1 VWNLSTSEQLEK
13 EAGVAVQAQEPR
25 LSGRGEEALSWGRY
39 PRVKHTRIIPIYW
52 RSAVPDLENIGQ
64 PVLPHAYGRSYGDSC
79 LNENGVLLDV
89 SHLNRFISF
98 DEESGLLCCE
108 AGVSLAEILAVMVPR
123 GWFLPVSP
131 GTKFVSV
138 GGAIANDIHGKNHHA
153 GGTFGCHVVRLKL
166 LRSDG
171 QRVVCSPT
179 ENPELFQATI
189 GGLGLTG
196 LILWAEFK
204 LKRIA
209 NPYIDVEHIRF
220 ASLEEF
226 FALSAESDQDFEYTV
241 SWVDLL
247 VGGEA
252 LCRGIFT
259 RGNHNTSSEPA
270 RKQLKRRLPLAVP
283 FNLPQFVLN
292 KLTVKGFNELYYH
305 KQLAKRVQTIT
316 SYDPFFYPLDS
327 IHEWNRLYGKR
338 GFLQYQC
345 VVPFVGGREAMRE
358 LLGRIRRSGAGSF
371 LTVLK
376 EFGEIASPGM
386 LSFPRPG
393 LTLAL
398 DFAYAGQKT
407 LRLLEEL
414 DAIVRHYGGAVYPAK
429 DARMSAESFQ
439 QFYPRW
445 QEFAQYIDPHF
456 SSSFWRRVSAKSS

>member
-1 VWNLSTSEQLEK
+1 MVSSNST
-13 EAGVAVQAQEPR
+13 
-25 LSGRGEEALSWGRY
+25 RGPQSWGRY
-39 PRVKHTRIIPIYW
+39 PKVTHTQVTPVYW
-52 RSAVPDLENIGQ
+52 RSDVPDLASVEQ
-64 PVLPHAYGRSYGDSC
+64 SVLPHAYGRSYGDSC
-79 LNENGVLLDV
+79 LNENGIALDV

-123 GWFLPVSP
+123 GWFLPVTP

-153 GGTFGCHVVRLKL
+153 GGTFGCHVERFKL

-171 QRVVCSPT
+171 QRLVCSPT
-179 ENPELFQATI
+179 QNPELFQATI

-204 LKRIA
+204 LKRIV
-209 NPYIDVEHIRF
+209 NPYIDADHIRF
-220 ASLEEF
+220 DSLDEF
-226 FALSAESDQDFEYTV
+226 FAISAESNKDFVYTM

-247 VGGEA
+247 IGGKA
-252 LCRGIFT
+252 LCRGIFN
-259 RGNHNTSSEPA
+259 RGNHNQSPELASKP
-270 RKQLKRRLPLAVP
+270 LPRRLPLMVP
-283 FNLPQFVLN
+283 FDFPQIALN
-292 KLTVKGFNELYYH
+292 KFTVKAFNELYYH
-305 KQLAKRVQTIT
+305 KQLPKRVHKIE

-327 IHEWNRLYGKR
+327 IHEWYRGYGKR
-338 GFLQYQC
+338 GFLQYQF
-345 VVPFVGGREAMRE
+345 VVPFEGGREAMSGII
-358 LLGRIRRSGAGSF
+358 GRIRQSGAGSF

-376 EFGEIASPGM
+376 EFGTIKSPGM

-398 DFAYAGQKT
+398 DFAYAGEKT
-407 LRLLEEL
+407 LHLLEEL
-414 DAIVRHYGGAVYPAK
+414 DAIVRHYDGAVYPAK

-456 SSSFWRRVSAKSS
+456 SSSFWRRVSGK

>member
-1 VWNLSTSEQLEK
+1 MPAFS
-13 EAGVAVQAQEPR
+13 
-25 LSGRGEEALSWGRY
+25 SGKGPQSWGRY
-39 PRVKHTRIIPIYW
+39 PKVTHSRVTPIYW
-52 RSAVPDLENIGQ
+52 RSDVLDLEHVEES
-64 PVLPHAYGRSYGDSC
+64 VLPYAYGRSYGDSC
-79 LNENGVLLDV
+79 LNDQGMALDV

-108 AGVSLAEILAVMVPR
+108 AGVSLAEILTVMVPR
-123 GWFLPVSP
+123 GWFLPVTP

-153 GGTFGCHVVRLKL
+153 GGTFGCHVERFKL

-171 QRVVCSPT
+171 QCLTCSPT

-209 NPYIDVEHIRF
+209 NPYIDADHIRF
-220 ASLEEF
+220 SSLDEF
-226 FALSAESDQDFEYTV
+226 FEISAESDQGFDYTV

-247 VGGEA
+247 IGGEA
-252 LCRGIFT
+252 LCRGIFS
-259 RGNHNTSSEPA
+259 RGNHNQATELASKP
-270 RKQLKRRLPLAVP
+270 LKKPLPLAVP

-292 KLTVKGFNELYYH
+292 PLTVRGFNELYYH
-305 KQLAKRVQTIT
+305 KQLPKRAHKTM
-316 SYDPFFYPLDS
+316 SYDPFFYPLDG
-327 IHEWNRLYGKR
+327 IRQWNRMYGRR
-338 GFLQYQC
+338 GFLQYQF
-345 VVPFVGGREAMRE
+345 VVPFEGGRESMRE
-358 LLGRIRRSGAGSF
+358 IIGRIRRSGAGSF

-376 EFGEIASPGM
+376 EFGTLKSPGM

-398 DFAYAGQKT
+398 DFAYAGEKT
-407 LRLLEEL
+407 LRLLDEL
-414 DAIVRHYGGAVYPAK
+414 DAIVRHYDGAVYPAK

-445 QEFAQYIDPHF
+445 QEFAQYIDPRF
-456 SSSFWRRVSAKSS
+456 SSSFWRRVSQSPAATREQQTVKVEQQA